1 MGADA
6 GLEQQGCRS
15 EQLLCSGSELVCL
28 REQRD
33 TLSGELTLRQERF
46 TGVTRRA
53 SLEEAGPLRAVVRL
67 EGRHRSVRGAREWL
81 PYTLRLYFYAGL
93 DSIRLVHTF
102 HYDGNPQQDFIKGLG
117 IVFKVPLSGP
127 LYNRHVRLGGSEGIF
142 SESPKTLH
150 TRRTKGKY
158 AVMFAGQLEG
168 KLQQFDP
175 GRMLISRDCFRIL
188 QYGTASSSFRI
199 RPSIM

>member
-1 MGADA
+1 MASLYFA
-6 GLEQQGCRS
+6 AI
-15 EQLLCSGSELVCL
+15 LLC
-28 REQRD
+28 
-33 TLSGELTLRQERF
+33 
-46 TGVTRRA
+46 RA
-53 SLEEAGPLRAVVRL
+53 GFHPAGA
-67 EGRHRSVRGAREWL
+67 
-81 PYTLRLYFYAGL
+81 YLY
-93 DSIRLVHTF
+93 
-102 HYDGNPQQDFIKGLG
+102 YDGNPQQDFIKGLG